1 MKKRI
6 GMAAV
11 IILLAV
17 IGVIVLMA
25 HADENI
31 FGVTY
36 TDKAI
41 KDIEALEKIDSI
53 ARSKSGHSD
62 TRVYIIDEVKFGKYK
77 EKYRNKIPEGKD
89 IYANLNII
97 AAPEGMKFKAKWL
110 YEGRTMKEETKAL
123 STPQKGVIWYLLDG
137 NQVNKGNYTFEV
149 YYKDKRLYK
158 KDFAVE

>member
-1 MKKRI
+1 MKKLA
-6 GMAAV
+6 MAAV
-11 IILLAV
+11 IVLLAV
-17 IGVIVLMA
+17 LGVIALIA

-36 TDKAI
+36 TDKAVSDI
-41 KDIEALEKIDSI
+41 KTLEKIDSI

-77 EKYRNKIPEGKD
+77 EKYRNEIPEGKD

-97 AAPEGMKFKAKWL
+97 ATPKGMKFKANWL
-110 YEGRTMKEETKAL
+110 YEGKTVKEETKAL
-123 STPQKGVIWYLLDG
+123 STPKKGVIWYLLDG
-137 NQVNKGNYTFEV
+137 SLVSKGNYTFEV

-158 KDFAVE
+158 KNFEVE